1 MGPRLPRP
9 STISCPGTSGE
20 PVLVGAP
27 CQRGQHGL
35 DCRTKAVPNEAARA
49 LDILPAS
56 NMGSAV
62 SRRAGEQSGAH
73 PDLTLPHSLARMRAA
88 CSMPNRLE
96 WILSGRMC
104 ARGIAYLIA
113 TECLR
118 VARSARNLG
127 AAAPDQ
133 RSMTIEEL
141 AHREDAAG
149 SVLTCGQDVASTA
162 RPGPPYPAEDA
173 RPDETQ
179 KLSVD
184 P

>member
-1 MGPRLPRP
+1 MSLSTRQPGRLAQ
-9 STISCPGTSGE
+9 E
-20 PVLVGAP
+20 HVVEGAP
-27 CQRGQHGL
+27 RQRGQHGL
-35 DCRTKAVPNEAARA
+35 DWRSKAVSEGTARA
-49 LDILPAS
+49 LDVLPAS

-62 SRRAGEQSGAH
+62 SMRPGEQSGAH
-73 PDLTLPHSLARMRAA
+73 PDLTLLHSQARMRAA

-96 WILSGRMC
+96 LILSRCMC
-104 ARGIAYLIA
+104 AGGIAYLLA
-113 TECLR
+113 TECRR
-118 VARSARNLG
+118 VARSAHNLG
-127 AAAPDQ
+127 AAARDQ
-133 RSMTIEEL
+133 RSMTIEEV

-149 SVLTCGQDVASTA
+149 SVLTCGPDVASTA